1 MKKKIILI
9 TLFLALLLPIKTAFG
24 AVTYSRSPAGFTINN
39 PVSFDVGFDSYNADT
54 GCSALDGYY
63 GLYILRDGPFSD
75 QRPSVFIASTTNN
88 YVFDEFVE
96 EDEDEPTSLALGN
109 DYVIV
114 AIACADTATPVWG
127 DVSIGEYLEYYE
139 EGGIIFEVV
148 EAGGSAGVFFTLPTS
163 TLTDLQAHIG
173 DLVTDT
179 SLLWIIAIALPLG
192 FWMISKVIRIVK
204 SKAK

>member
-24 AVTYSRSPAGFTINN
+24 AYSYSRTPSGYTINN
-39 PVSFDVGFDSYNADT
+39 PVSFDVSFDSYADFAFPAT
-54 GCSALDGYY
+54 SSDYWRLEIQGDLGNTDFTCLPTSTLSISQEFNLPLDIYWQVFAQGFSNENCSMDRQDGVY
-63 GLYILRDGPFSD
+63 
-75 QRPSVFIASTTNN
+75 
-88 YVFDEFVE
+88 VE
-96 EDEDEPTSLALGN
+96 EDLEDPGM
-109 DYVIV
+109 
-114 AIACADTATPVWG
+114 
-127 DVSIGEYLEYYE
+127 
-139 EGGIIFEVV
+139 IFEVV
-148 EAGGSAGVFFTLPTS
+148 ESGGSAGVFFTLPTS